1 MADNGQYLP
10 LMACGQEGNSEL
22 SDGVVLDWLAPEERL
37 SLAGAVLDPLP
48 SGPTV
53 FFQAAPGCLCG
64 KFCND
69 TRVKLPHNMSC

>member
-1 MADNGQYLP
+1 MTS
-10 LMACGQEGNSEL
+10 GQEGNSEL
-22 SDGVVLDWLAPEERL
+22 SDAVVIDWLAPGERL

-48 SGPTV
+48 SGPRV

-69 TRVKLPHNMSC
+69 MRVNLPDNISC